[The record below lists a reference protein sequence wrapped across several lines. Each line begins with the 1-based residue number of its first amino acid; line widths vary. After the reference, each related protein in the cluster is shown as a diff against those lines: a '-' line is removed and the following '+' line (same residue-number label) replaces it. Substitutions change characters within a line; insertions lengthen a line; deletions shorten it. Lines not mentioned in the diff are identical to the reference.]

1 MLLFD
6 WLLTGRVGWILSS
19 IICTPGTARQWVND
33 PVRLSSGVDESFF
46 TLPHPASPRRQWTV
60 PSRPRGVQLFIVTNA
75 MKTVT
80 RPTGLRAAQL
90 QDSRYST
97 NANQPIEPTLSHE
110 VPTRF
115 HAAE

>member
-19 IICTPGTARQWVND
+19 IICTPGTTRQWVND
-33 PVRLSSGVDESFF
+33 PVRLSSGVDESFRTPPPLVDNGLF
-46 TLPHPASPRRQWTV
+46 RRG
-60 PSRPRGVQLFIVTNA
+60 RGVQMFIVTNA

-97 NANQPIEPTLSHE
+97 NANQPIEPILCHE

-115 HAAE
+115 HATE

>member
-1 MLLFD
+1 MTQSVFHLALM
-6 WLLTGRVGWILSS
+6 RVSLHF
-19 IICTPGTARQWVND
+19 P
-33 PVRLSSGVDESFF
+33 
-46 TLPHPASPRRQWTV
+46 TLPPLVDNGLFRRG
-60 PSRPRGVQLFIVTNA
+60 RGVQLFIVTNA

-90 QDSRYST
+90 EDSRYST
-97 NANQPIEPTLSHE
+97 NANQPIEPIPSHE